1 MGVSSQH
8 NSKASIL
15 QLSPSAVIME
25 PKKVKSL
32 TASISSPSIC
42 QEVMGPVAMIL
53 VFLMLS
59 FRPYFAL
66 SSFTLIK
73 RFFNSSSLSA
83 IKVVSPAYL
92 RLLIFLPAILIPV
105 WGKIGKNQ
113 AFGGRGY
120 LLLSVSLNIA
130 LTPVPSFPV
139 ELAPP
144 ILQLKKTENALDV
157 SIAFSYPSCA
167 KATFQDL
174 TYDLEYGIDGAG
186 KPRNFTET
194 KKNVL
199 GFDTT
204 HWSSGRYCFRAR
216 AFVSEKWSNYSKP
229 VCTLLHEKAEN
240 WAFVAVP
247 LLLMLPA
254 GAFVVFCWYRNMN
267 NQIKMPQALDF
278 SKGPTKLLL
287 IGERESIKL
296 DSFTCTGALVES
308 GRRNRTGPQI
318 HSTLSP
324 SVLSEENEEDEDDD
338 SGSPIAYMEV
348 LRFQKKSVNCQMA
361 SMCLEAPLPSSGY
374 GSSQSG
380 LPDLMVPGVPVSTEW
395 VTGESSSGFQENEG
409 TSSSESSSVE
419 ESLEFPVGFPTARG
433 KEWDEDID
441 FSSVLIEGRGINLP
455 TGKQFMPVRSHSE
468 ENCTSLEDLKI
479 PLFGMLGNQ
488 DSCGLHFE
496 EQFVDKRGS
505 EKDCSGCGSLVD
517 EIPLLGV
524 PCRGALEPG
533 LLGENRDLE
542 SGRIPEPKFHGYR
555 PRHTHYI
562 ART

>member
-1 MGVSSQH
+1 MSLPRVFCLLVSFGQVSGTVGQEF
-8 NSKASIL
+8 L
-15 QLSPSAVIME
+15 LSPPRNLMLVSHDFQLFLTWLPASGDLPGVTYTVQWME
-25 PKKVKSL
+25 PYGLQWHDVLHCRDVSETVCNVTCMSPELDNRYSVQVKAQMKNS
-32 TASISSPSIC
+32 TGMASSKWV
-42 QEVMGPVAMIL
+42 E
-53 VFLMLS
+53 
-59 FRPYFAL
+59 
-66 SSFTLIK
+66 
-73 RFFNSSSLSA
+73 
-83 IKVVSPAYL
+83 
-92 RLLIFLPAILIPV
+92 
-105 WGKIGKNQ
+105 
-113 AFGGRGY
+113 
-120 LLLSVSLNIA
+120 LNNIDY
-130 LTPVPSFPV
+130 TVNV

>member
-1 MGVSSQH
+1 MICCAPLLRVCCLVMLAFFGQ
-8 NSKASIL
+8 ASGTVGQEFL
-15 QLSPSAVIME
+15 LSPPQNLTLVSKDFHLFLTWLPASDDLRGVTYTVQWIE
-25 PKKVKSL
+25 PYRLQWDDVL
-32 TASISSPSIC
+32 HCRDISETVC
-42 QEVMGPVAMIL
+42 NV
-53 VFLMLS
+53 
-59 FRPYFAL
+59 
-66 SSFTLIK
+66 TC
-73 RFFNSSSLSA
+73 
-83 IKVVSPAYL
+83 VSPELDNRYSVQVKAQM
-92 RLLIFLPAILIPV
+92 
-105 WGKIGKNQ
+105 KNSTGM
-113 AFGGRGY
+113 A
-120 LLLSVSLNIA
+120 SSKWVELNNIDY
-130 LTPVPSFPV
+130 TVNV

-157 SIAFSYPSCA
+157 NIASSYPSCA

-186 KPRNFTET
+186 KPRNYTEI

-240 WAFVAVP
+240 WVFVAVP
-247 LLLMLPA
+247 LLLMPPA
-254 GAFVVFCWYRNMN
+254 GAFIAFCCYRNMN

-296 DSFTCTGALVES
+296 DPLTCTGALVES
-308 GRRNRTGPQI
+308 GRRNKTVPQI
-318 HSTLSP
+318 HSAPSP
-324 SVLSEENEEDEDDD
+324 SVPSEESEEDEEDDD
-338 SGSPIAYMEV
+338 SGSPIHYTEV
-348 LRFQKKSVNCQMA
+348 LRFQKKSLNCQMA
-361 SMCLEAPLPSSGY
+361 SMCLEAPLPSSVY

-380 LPDLMVPGVPVSTEW
+380 LPDLTVPGVPASTEW

-419 ESLEFPVGFPTARG
+419 ESLGFLVGFPTAGG
-433 KEWDEDID
+433 KGWDEDIN
-441 FSSVLIEGRGINLP
+441 FSSVLIEGLSINLP
-455 TGKQFMPVRSHSE
+455 TGKQFTPVRGHPE
-468 ENCTSLEDLKI
+468 ENCASLEDLKI

-496 EQFVDKRGS
+496 EQFVDGRGS
-505 EKDCSGCGSLVD
+505 EKDSSGCGSLVD
-517 EIPLLGV
+517 EIPLLEL

-542 SGRIPEPKFHGYR
+542 SGRTPEPKFHGYW